1 MKCHIELLNIRADMS
16 FFSGWMMHIE
26 QRIKWDS
33 RFHLS
38 LIRGIIVYLIGL
50 IIIVTASYQRAILTF
65 IIFAIISWCVA
76 VFVRNLSLPSPIS
89 RVGSDKA
96 GTVRAL
102 VSGFFA
108 YIGCFTLLLFIS
120 VQPDLVKVSILG
132 IIAFFKAV
140 LSATKA

>member
-1 MKCHIELLNIRADMS
+1 M
-16 FFSGWMMHIE
+16 
-26 QRIKWDS
+26 
-33 RFHLS
+33 S

-50 IIIVTASYQRAILTF
+50 IIIVTASYQLTF
-65 IIFAIISWCVA
+65 IIFAIISWRVA
-76 VFVRNLSLPSPIS
+76 VFIRNLSLPSPIS

-96 GTVRAL
+96 GAVRAL

-132 IIAFFKAV
+132 LIAFFTAV

>member
-1 MKCHIELLNIRADMS
+1 
-16 FFSGWMMHIE
+16 MHIE
-26 QRIKWDS
+26 QGIKWDS

-38 LIRGIIVYLIGL
+38 LIRGIIVYLIVYLIGL
-50 IIIVTASYQRAILTF
+50 IIIVTASYQPAILTF
-65 IIFAIISWCVA
+65 IIFAIISCCVA
-76 VFVRNLSLPSPIS
+76 VFIRNLSLPSPIS
-89 RVGSDKA
+89 RIGLDKA
-96 GTVRAL
+96 GAVRAL

-132 IIAFFKAV
+132 LIAFFTAV

>member
-1 MKCHIELLNIRADMS
+1 
-16 FFSGWMMHIE
+16 MMHIE
-26 QRIKWDS
+26 QGIKWDS

-38 LIRGIIVYLIGL
+38 LIKGIIVYLIGL
-50 IIIVTASYQRAILTF
+50 IIIVTASYQPAILTF
-65 IIFAIISWCVA
+65 IIFAIISCCVA
-76 VFVRNLSLPSPIS
+76 VFIRNLSLPSPIS
-89 RVGSDKA
+89 RIGSDKA
-96 GTVRAL
+96 GAVRAL

-132 IIAFFKAV
+132 LIAFFTAV